1 MNRQAWRDFFITV
14 FFLFVAFLVV
24 IGFAAWNTGNN
35 LLYLILS
42 AMLAFLIAANLIGR
56 VSLAGVAVQ
65 LRFPDHIYAGESASI
80 SVTLLNHKRWLPSYS
95 VLVEALSEPQEV
107 RDGAT
112 GRRGDRAAEKDESA
126 PTA

>member
-14 FFLFVAFLVV
+14 FFLGIAFLVALLSSV
-24 IGFAAWNTGNN
+24 AADQRNN

-95 VLVEALSEPQEV
+95 VLVEALSEP
-107 RDGAT
+107 RDAGT
-112 GRRGDRAAEKDESA
+112 RGRGDAEK
-126 PTA
+126 